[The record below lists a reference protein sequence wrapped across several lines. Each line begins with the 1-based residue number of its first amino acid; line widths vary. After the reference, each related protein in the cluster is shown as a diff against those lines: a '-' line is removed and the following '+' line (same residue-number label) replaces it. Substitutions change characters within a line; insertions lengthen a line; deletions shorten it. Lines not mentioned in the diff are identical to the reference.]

1 MPTKDGKSPLPVE
14 GSDNKWPIRENLDR
28 ELTDMLRGTPP
39 QNILISFDDKPAKS
53 LAYHV
58 KEQQE
63 QAKQKKRRPRNDR
76 ER

>member
-1 MPTKDGKSPLPVE
+1 MDKEKGKDK
-14 GSDNKWPIRENLDR
+14 
-28 ELTDMLRGTPP
+28 ELSEMLRGVPP

-53 LAYHV
+53 LADHV

-63 QAKQKKRRPRNDR
+63 KSQQKKRKPRDDR

>member
-1 MPTKDGKSPLPVE
+1 MDKEKGKDK
-14 GSDNKWPIRENLDR
+14 
-28 ELTDMLRGTPP
+28 ELSEMLRGVPP

-53 LAYHV
+53 LADHI

-63 QAKQKKRRPRNDR
+63 KSQQKKRKPRNDR

>member
-1 MPTKDGKSPLPVE
+1 MDDKGK
-14 GSDNKWPIRENLDR
+14 KLDR
-28 ELTDMLRGTPP
+28 ELTDMLRGVPP

-53 LAYHV
+53 LADHV

-63 QAKQKKRRPRNDR
+63 QAKQKKRKPRSDR

>member
-1 MPTKDGKSPLPVE
+1 MTDKEKDVG
-14 GSDNKWPIRENLDR
+14 R
-28 ELTDMLRGTPP
+28 ELSDMLRGTPP

-53 LAYHV
+53 LADRV

-63 QAKQKKRRPRNDR
+63 QEQAQQKKRKPRSDR

>member
-1 MPTKDGKSPLPVE
+1 MTDKEKDVG
-14 GSDNKWPIRENLDR
+14 R
-28 ELTDMLRGTPP
+28 ELSDMLRGTTP

-53 LAYHV
+53 LADHV

-63 QAKQKKRRPRNDR
+63 QAKQKKRNPRSDR

>member
-1 MPTKDGKSPLPVE
+1 MADKGKD
-14 GSDNKWPIRENLDR
+14 LDR
-28 ELTDMLRGTPP
+28 ELTDMLRGVPP
-39 QNILISFDDKPAKS
+39 QNIMISFDDKPAKS
-53 LAYHV
+53 LADHV

>member
-1 MPTKDGKSPLPVE
+1 MTDKEKDQG
-14 GSDNKWPIRENLDR
+14 R
-28 ELTDMLRGTPP
+28 ELSDMLRGVPP

-53 LAYHV
+53 LADHV

-63 QAKQKKRRPRNDR
+63 QAKQKKRKPRSDR